1 MKPIV
6 IFTISLICS
15 LSFAQTATIQGV
27 ILSEF
32 NEPVSNANITSKSTG
47 TSSNSNGYYNLKIP
61 SETDVTLTFSH
72 ITYKTIQFI
81 INLKKGQVFEYNP
94 VVSLNIEQIGA
105 VVIDGSTK
113 KAVEGIVSISPS
125 ILRTIKELNL
135 GLKIF

>member
-15 LSFAQTATIQGV
+15 LSLAQTATIQGV

-61 SETDVTLTFSH
+61 SETDITLTFTH
-72 ITYKTIQFI
+72 ITYKTIQFTL
-81 INLKKGQVFEYNP
+81 NLKKGQVFEYNP
-94 VVSLNIEQIGA
+94 MMSLNIEQIG
-105 VVIDGSTK
+105 
-113 KAVEGIVSISPS
+113 
-125 ILRTIKELNL
+125 EL
-135 GLKIF
+135 